1 MFQNPLMFL
10 PRKGNLSGE
19 FQFKTSHYINFPIR
33 VGERERALREK
44 RLSKSITIYKSIFVN

>member
-33 VGERERALREK
+33 VREREGPWGEARVKINHNL
-44 RLSKSITIYKSIFVN
+44 